1 MDCRFF
7 LCVSK
12 VSGVSCVSF
21 LWCPE
26 HCRDRKNRFLSCIL
40 VMKLVMKSGRFL
52 AFGQE
57 RGDVRFLDP
66 PAQALLE
73 IHDGVEVSV
82 YVCIYFFARF

>member
-1 MDCRFF
+1 MRIKGFR
-7 LCVSK
+7 LSR
-12 VSGVSCVSF
+12 VSF

-26 HCRDRKNRFLSCIL
+26 HCHDRKNRLLSCIL

-66 PAQALLE
+66 PAQALLG
-73 IHDGVEVSV
+73 IRDGVEVSF
-82 YVCIYFFARF
+82 YVGIYFFARF